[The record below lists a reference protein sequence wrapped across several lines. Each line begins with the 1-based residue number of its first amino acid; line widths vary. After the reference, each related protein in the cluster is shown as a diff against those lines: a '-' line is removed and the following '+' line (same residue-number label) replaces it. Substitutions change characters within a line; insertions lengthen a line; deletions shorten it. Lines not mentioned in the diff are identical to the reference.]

1 MIVDTKH
8 LAEFFG
14 VTEKTINVWAREGMP
29 ALVLGEG
36 GRGNKNEYDSKAV
49 IDWYTSRL
57 TSKPENENPRDR
69 LDRLKGD
76 EIEIKIAEKLQHLV
90 LASDIES
97 KYIEKN
103 IRTRSEFLKIP
114 LIIKEKVLLDH
125 GVEIDYLEIKKIIEQ
140 ILNEISKSDE
150 SEYDDNHESETQ
162 SDN

>member
-90 LASDIES
+90 LAHDIEAA
-97 KYIEKN
+97 YVERN
-103 IRTRSEFLKIP
+103 IKIRSDLLKIP
-114 LIIKEKVLLDH
+114 LIIKEKIQLDH
-125 GVEIDYLEIKKIIEQ
+125 GIEIDYLSIKQIVEQ
-140 ILNEISKSDE
+140 ILEEVSHIN
-150 SEYDDNHESETQ
+150 DDNDNESET
-162 SDN
+162 